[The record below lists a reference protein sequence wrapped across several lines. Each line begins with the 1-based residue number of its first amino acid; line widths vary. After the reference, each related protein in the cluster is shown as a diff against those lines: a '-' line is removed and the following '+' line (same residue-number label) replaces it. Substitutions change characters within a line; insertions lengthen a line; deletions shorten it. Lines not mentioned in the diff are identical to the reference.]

1 MNIYRGL
8 YEYLLIYFW
17 SKPSFHSSK
26 QLRDMFPAS
35 AWGET
40 ASMCLLFWG
49 GNSAVST
56 LSLCGETRRMRSHT
70 SPRWNQ
76 HWQDA
81 LFVRCNGVI
90 GGPKELRQSQKRWC
104 VGGCLSRVTSPVL
117 KLWFT
122 SFSHRTAKERCSH
135 SFHGGE
141 NGCQWKWGYSH
152 FTLCLYLPSPS
163 CRISFELHHRRL
175 LATSPQY

>member
-1 MNIYRGL
+1 MLQILICISKRVYVLIFLVSFHYSTSQSTKYSDAATNSAFFLFNLGKYLKMNIYRGL
-8 YEYLLIYFW
+8 YEYLIIYFW
-17 SKPSFHSSK
+17 SKPSFRSSK
-26 QLRDMFPAS
+26 KLRDMFPAS

-40 ASMCLLFWG
+40 VCMWLLFWG

-70 SPRWNQ
+70 SPRWNR

-104 VGGCLSRVTSPVL
+104 VGGVCRGWPLLS
-117 KLWFT
+117 
-122 SFSHRTAKERCSH
+122 
-135 SFHGGE
+135 
-141 NGCQWKWGYSH
+141 
-152 FTLCLYLPSPS
+152 
-163 CRISFELHHRRL
+163 
-175 LATSPQY
+175 